1 MWSPLLFNWGQWE
14 HVHWC
19 LWEVVSIFN
28 YACLFTVQIMILNK
42 SIKIDFGMYFAAWKN
57 GRWTWAREQT
67 KSSISL
73 RNPTWWSKLEYISM
87 GLKKKNQFFALLC
100 IREFLICCCVLEH
113 SENCHYFLKPMGLI
127 GILVLFL
134 NKLFSW
140 VSCSLG
146 FYSSPSISEGRVKNN
161 LSLSLTWIKILCF
174 G

>member
-14 HVHWC
+14 HVHWH

-28 YACLFTVQIMILNK
+28 YACLLTVQIMILNK

-87 GLKKKNQFFALLC
+87 GLKKKSFFCFIVYKGILNLLLC
-100 IREFLICCCVLEH
+100 LGAQWKQCRD
-113 SENCHYFLKPMGLI
+113 FLKPVGLI
-127 GILVLFL
+127 GILVLLL

-140 VSCSLG
+140 VSCSLV
-146 FYSSPSISEGRVKNN
+146 FILLPPFLREG
-161 LSLSLTWIKILCF
+161 
-174 G
+174 